1 MLSEFFKSKKNKLI
15 IVGVLSVLLIVLFIF
30 YRIKLAKDNSV
41 IKDFSTNQ
49 VKILSSDELKKILPV
64 KIDSIA
70 SLFGIKKEWISE
82 ANKVEVVKPT
92 VKGKPD
98 KKTEKKTDKKVKL
111 VVNDALWFAKN
122 IQIPKDVSTAEINL
136 EIKNA
141 LFEYDFDCRANEDPK
156 SGNLMVNIFNKKDS
170 SAKTLAYV
178 NLEFSD
184 KIKRDAAD
192 VCIIL
197 NNVENIPLPQLEK
210 MLLQPDKYSVVLP
223 DMVARIDAQTIVMD
237 TKRDYV
243 LFLDIGTEDDLFSE
257 FKKEMSPKEWKSKVR
272 SVCYEYE
279 KASGVI
285 ILNPKK
291 IQPMETDLLMEFSKY
306 YLKAYKDTILI
317 KFSSEDKGDKK
328 INSFF
333 NDILTRS
340 NKGAKSMV
348 YLVDFNNDDVSKFT
362 SESYKLKRKGFRFY
376 NFSEIMKKRSKNIEP
391 EIIPGI
397 TG

>member
-1 MLSEFFKSKKNKLI
+1 MLPEFFKSKKNKLI
-15 IVGVLSVLLIVLFIF
+15 IVGILSVILILLLIL
-30 YRIKLAKDNSV
+30 YRMKMNKENSV

-49 VKILSSDELKKILPV
+49 VKILSPDELKKILPV

-82 ANKVEVVKPT
+82 TNKVEAVKP
-92 VKGKPD
+92 VKG
-98 KKTEKKTDKKVKL
+98 KTEKKNDKKTKP

-136 EIKNA
+136 EIKNS

-156 SGNLMVNIFNKKDS
+156 SGNLMINISNKKDS

-192 VCIIL
+192 VCIVL
-197 NNVENIPLPQLEK
+197 NKVENIPLPQLEK
-210 MLLQPDKYSVVLP
+210 MLLLPDKYSVVLP
-223 DMVARIDAQTIVMD
+223 DMVSRIDAQTVVMD

-306 YLKAYKDTILI
+306 YLKAYKDTLLI
-317 KFSSEDKGDKK
+317 KFSSEEKGDKK
-328 INSFF
+328 ISLFF

-348 YLVDFNNDDVSKFT
+348 YLVDFNEDDVSKFT
-362 SESYKLKRKGFRFY
+362 NESYKLKRKGFRFY
-376 NFSEIMKKRSKNIEP
+376 NFGEIMKKRMKNPEP
-391 EIIPGI
+391 EITPEI